1 MNYVLNEYSLNE
13 NVGFWG
19 KDTTIAA
26 NTQKNIRCRI
36 KKIAVPKTSL
46 SDGAIERT
54 AERLTAEERLVR
66 FEEAVRRLA
75 GGL

>member
-36 KKIAVPKTSL
+36 KKIAVPKT
-46 SDGAIERT
+46 
-54 AERLTAEERLVR
+54 
-66 FEEAVRRLA
+66 
-75 GGL
+75 